1 MNDLAIQTMGLGK
14 SFPGGVV
21 AVDGVDLQVQRGAV
35 YGLIGRNGAGKT
47 TLLRMM
53 AGILKPDRGSLR
65 VFGSDPWGA
74 PAEARAR
81 VAYVSQNQRLPGW
94 MTTEDLSAYASHFY
108 ERWDQDYAR
117 ELAEHFEVPWE
128 RPVEALSGGEQQ
140 KASILVALAGRS
152 ELLLLDEPAGGLDAI
167 ARRDLV
173 RQIVDVIARG
183 DGSTVVFST
192 HIIAD
197 LERVA
202 DHVGILGKG
211 RLLESRRLDELQGSV
226 RRVQV
231 IFDGA
236 PPADFSLSGALR
248 SHREGSVVTAIVR
261 IPDDAALDPVR
272 RIPGARVQV
281 FPLGL
286 EEFYIELFGSRE
298 D

>member
-1 MNDLAIQTMGLGK
+1 MNDLAIETRGLGK

-21 AVDGVDLQVQRGAV
+21 AVDGIDLQVHRGAV

-47 TLLRMM
+47 TILRML

-65 VFGSDPWGA
+65 VFGGDPWSA

-81 VAYVSQNQRLPGW
+81 VAYVSQHQRLPGW

-108 ERWDQDYAR
+108 ERWDQPYAR
-117 ELAEHFEVPWE
+117 ELAEHFEVPWD

-152 ELLLLDEPAGGLDAI
+152 DLLLLDEPAGGLDPI

-183 DGSTVVFST
+183 EGSTVVFST
-192 HIIAD
+192 HIIGD

-202 DHVGILGKG
+202 DHVGILEKG
-211 RLLESRRLDELQGSV
+211 RLLESRRLEELQNSI

-236 PPADFSLSGALR
+236 PP
-248 SHREGSVVTAIVR
+248 
-261 IPDDAALDPVR
+261 
-272 RIPGARVQV
+272 
-281 FPLGL
+281 
-286 EEFYIELFGSRE
+286 
-298 D
+298 